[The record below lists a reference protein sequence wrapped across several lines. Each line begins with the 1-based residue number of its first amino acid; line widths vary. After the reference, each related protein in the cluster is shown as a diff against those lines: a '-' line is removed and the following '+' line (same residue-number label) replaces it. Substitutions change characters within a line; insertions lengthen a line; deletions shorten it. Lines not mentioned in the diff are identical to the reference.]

1 MTNFFIYIII
11 IECKARVFLLQH
23 SRYALG
29 QVSEHMHEHI
39 RYMDHDECRGN
50 CACAQAIED
59 NRMEPAT
66 SVEAT
71 AQTRTQI
78 SSVLTERHFSSF
90 KNTLSDSTDQQPN
103 RTCQRINNSNF
114 ASKNYHQGTAGSP
127 TSYRVRVSLD
137 DTVGAHCHHRRVPG

>member
-1 MTNFFIYIII
+1 MP
-11 IECKARVFLLQH
+11 CLQHARLNSCLFCLQH

-29 QVSEHMHEHI
+29 QVPKQMHEHI
-39 RYMDHDECRGN
+39 YHMSHYECRGN
-50 CACAQAIED
+50 CTQAIED
-59 NRMEPAT
+59 NRREPAT